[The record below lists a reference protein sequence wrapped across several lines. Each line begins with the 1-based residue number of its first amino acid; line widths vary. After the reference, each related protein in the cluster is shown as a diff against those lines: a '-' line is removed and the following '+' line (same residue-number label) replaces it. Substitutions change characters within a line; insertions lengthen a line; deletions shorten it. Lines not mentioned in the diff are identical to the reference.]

1 MDNRSEII
9 IYNTEDGKC
18 KIDVRLE
25 DDNVWLTQEQMAE
38 LFQKAKSTINEH
50 VNNIYSEGEL
60 SIDTTMRKFGNSEF
74 STKPTNFYNLD
85 MIISVG
91 YRVKS
96 QRGIQFRIWASTILK
111 EYLKKGFVMDD
122 ERLKKL
128 GGGGYFKELLERILS
143 PFHQI
148 FFQVCGWNDRK
159 RGSLQ
164 HMYRKFPCDSSRH

>member
-122 ERLKKL
+122 DRLKNL
-128 GGGGYFKELLERILS
+128 GGGGYFKELLERIRDIRAS
-143 PFHQI
+143 EKVFYR
-148 FFQVCGWNDRK
+148 QV
-159 RGSLQ
+159 L
-164 HMYRKFPCDSSRH
+164 